1 MDITSIIGQIF
12 LPISLAIIMFGM
24 GLSLVSDDFVR
35 LFAYP
40 KAVLVGLC
48 NQLLFLPLIGFAIV
62 VLFDL
67 NPTMAIGVMILSL
80 CPGGPTSNLITQVSR
95 GNIGLSVTLTALA
108 SLITVFTIPILL
120 SKAIAYFT
128 GDTDVV
134 IQLPILE
141 TMLQILVITVIPISI
156 GMMIRKRR
164 EAFALSMEKPMRTA
178 STVLFVIIFLII
190 IIANK
195 DNLTQAM
202 KEVGLPTLLLN
213 LSTMGL
219 GFVSAKLFGI
229 TGKSQ
234 ISITIES
241 GIQNGTLAFV
251 IATTILNNFEMGLP
265 TGAYSIWMF
274 ITGGFLMWRLG
285 NKEEIEL
292 LKTFH

>member
-1 MDITSIIGQIF
+1 MDITTIIGQIF

-24 GLSLVSDDFVR
+24 GLGLVTGDFVR
-35 LFAYP
+35 LFSFP

-48 NQLLFLPLIGFAIV
+48 NQLLLLPLIGFAIV

-67 NPTMAIGVMILSL
+67 NPSMAIGVMIISV

-128 GDTDVV
+128 GNTGVI

-141 TMLQILVITVIPISI
+141 TMVQILVITIIPIYI
-156 GMMIRKRR
+156 GMMIRKQK

-178 STVLFVIIFLII
+178 STVLFVIIFLVI

-195 DNLTQAM
+195 DNLVQAM
-202 KEVGLPTLLLN
+202 KEVGLATLLLN
-213 LSTMGL
+213 LLTMGL
-219 GFVSAKLFGI
+219 GFLTAKLFGI
-229 TGKSQ
+229 AGNSQ
-234 ISITIES
+234 ITITIES

-265 TGAYSIWMF
+265 AGAYSIWMF
-274 ITGGFLMWRLG
+274 ITGGLLMWRLG
-285 NKEEIEL
+285 GKGN
-292 LKTFH
+292 

>member
-1 MDITSIIGQIF
+1 MDITTIIGQIF

-24 GLSLVSDDFVR
+24 GLGLVTGDFVR
-35 LFAYP
+35 LFSFP

-48 NQLLFLPLIGFAIV
+48 NQLLLLPLIGFAIV

-67 NPTMAIGVMILSL
+67 NPSMAIGVMIISV

-128 GDTDVV
+128 GNTGVV

-141 TMLQILVITVIPISI
+141 TMVQILVITIIPISI
-156 GMMIRKRR
+156 GMMIRKQK

-178 STVLFVIIFLII
+178 STVLFVIIFLVI

-195 DNLTQAM
+195 DNLVQAM
-202 KEVGLPTLLLN
+202 KEVGLATLLLN
-213 LSTMGL
+213 LLTMGL
-219 GFVSAKLFGI
+219 GFLTAKLFGI
-229 TGKSQ
+229 AGNSQ
-234 ISITIES
+234 ITITIES

-265 TGAYSIWMF
+265 AGAYSIWMF
-274 ITGGFLMWRLG
+274 ITGGILMWRLG
-285 NKEEIEL
+285 SKKE
-292 LKTFH
+292 

>member
-1 MDITSIIGQIF
+1 MDITPIIGQIL

-24 GLSLVSDDFVR
+24 GLSLVSGDFTR
-35 LFAYP
+35 LFTYP

-48 NQLLFLPLIGFAIV
+48 NQLLFLPLIGFVIV
-62 VLFDL
+62 VLFGL
-67 NPTMAIGVMILSL
+67 NPSMAIGVMIISI

-95 GNIGLSVTLTALA
+95 GNIGLSVTLTALS

-120 SKAIAYFT
+120 SKFIAYFS

-134 IQLPILE
+134 IQIPILE
-141 TMLQILVITVIPISI
+141 TMLQILVITVIPVSI

-164 EAFALSMEKPMRTA
+164 EAFALRMEKPMRTA

-195 DNLTQAM
+195 DNLIQAM

-213 LSTMGL
+213 VSTMGL
-219 GFVSAKLFGI
+219 GYLSAKLFGI

-251 IATTILNNFEMGLP
+251 IATTMLNNLEMGLP

-274 ITGGFLMWRLG
+274 LTGGILMWRLG
-285 NKEEIEL
+285 SKEN
-292 LKTFH
+292 

>member
-1 MDITSIIGQIF
+1 MDITPIIGQIL

-24 GLSLVSDDFVR
+24 GLSLVSGDFTR
-35 LFAYP
+35 LFTYP

-48 NQLLFLPLIGFAIV
+48 NQLLFLPLIGFVIV
-62 VLFDL
+62 VLLGL
-67 NPTMAIGVMILSL
+67 NPSMAIGVMIISI

-95 GNIGLSVTLTALA
+95 GNIGLSVTLTALS

-120 SKAIAYFT
+120 SKFIAYFS

-134 IQLPILE
+134 IQIPILE
-141 TMLQILVITVIPISI
+141 TMLQILVITVIPVSI

-164 EAFALSMEKPMRTA
+164 EALALRMEKPMRTA

-195 DNLTQAM
+195 DNLIQAM

-219 GFVSAKLFGI
+219 GYLSAKLFGI

-251 IATTILNNFEMGLP
+251 IATTMLNNLEMGLP

-274 ITGGFLMWRLG
+274 LTGGILMWRLG
-285 NKEEIEL
+285 SKEN
-292 LKTFH
+292 

>member
-1 MDITSIIGQIF
+1 MDITTIIGQIF
-12 LPISLAIIMFGM
+12 LPVSLAIIMFGM
-24 GLSLVSDDFVR
+24 GLGLVTGDFVR
-35 LFAYP
+35 LFSFP

-48 NQLLFLPLIGFAIV
+48 NQLLLLPFIGFAII

-67 NPTMAIGVMILSL
+67 NPSMAIGVMIISV

-128 GDTDVV
+128 GNTGVI

-141 TMLQILVITVIPISI
+141 TMAQILVITIIPISI
-156 GMMIRKRR
+156 GMMIRKQK

-178 STVLFVIIFLII
+178 STVLFVIIFLVI

-195 DNLTQAM
+195 DNLVQAM
-202 KEVGLPTLLLN
+202 KEVGLATLLLN
-213 LSTMGL
+213 LLTMGL
-219 GFVSAKLFGI
+219 GFLTAKLFGI
-229 TGKSQ
+229 AGNSQ
-234 ISITIES
+234 ITITIES

-265 TGAYSIWMF
+265 AGAYSIWMF

-285 NKEEIEL
+285 GKGN
-292 LKTFH
+292 

>member
-1 MDITSIIGQIF
+1 M
-12 LPISLAIIMFGM
+12 
-24 GLSLVSDDFVR
+24 
-35 LFAYP
+35 
-40 KAVLVGLC
+40 
-48 NQLLFLPLIGFAIV
+48 
-62 VLFDL
+62 
-67 NPTMAIGVMILSL
+67 
-80 CPGGPTSNLITQVSR
+80 ITQVSH
-95 GNIGLSVTLTALA
+95 GNIGLSVTLTALS

-120 SKAIAYFT
+120 SKFIAYFS

-134 IQLPILE
+134 IQIPILE
-141 TMLQILVITVIPISI
+141 TMLQILVITVIPVSI

-164 EAFALSMEKPMRTA
+164 EAFALRMEKPMRTA
-178 STVLFVIIFLII
+178 STVLFVIIFLFI

-195 DNLTQAM
+195 DNLIQAM

-219 GFVSAKLFGI
+219 GYLSAKLFGI

-251 IATTILNNFEMGLP
+251 IATTMLNNLEMGLP

-274 ITGGFLMWRLG
+274 LTGGILMWRLG
-285 NKEEIEL
+285 SKEN
-292 LKTFH
+292 

>member
-24 GLSLVSDDFVR
+24 GLSLVTDDFVR

-48 NQLLFLPLIGFAIV
+48 NQLLFLPIIGFAIV

-67 NPTMAIGVMILSL
+67 NPTMAIGVMILSV

-285 NKEEIEL
+285 NKEV
-292 LKTFH
+292 

>member
-1 MDITSIIGQIF
+1 MDITTIIGQIF

-24 GLSLVSDDFVR
+24 GLGLVTGDFVR
-35 LFAYP
+35 LFSFP

-67 NPTMAIGVMILSL
+67 NPSMAIGVMIISV

-95 GNIGLSVTLTALA
+95 GNIGLSVTLTAIA

-128 GDTDVV
+128 GNTGVV

-141 TMLQILVITVIPISI
+141 TMVQILVITIIPTSI
-156 GMMIRKRR
+156 GMMIRKQK

-178 STVLFVIIFLII
+178 STVLFVIIFLVI

-195 DNLTQAM
+195 DNLVQAM
-202 KEVGLPTLLLN
+202 KEVGLATLLLN
-213 LSTMGL
+213 LLTMGL
-219 GFVSAKLFGI
+219 GFFTAKLFGI
-229 TGKSQ
+229 TGK
-234 ISITIES
+234 
-241 GIQNGTLAFV
+241 
-251 IATTILNNFEMGLP
+251 
-265 TGAYSIWMF
+265 
-274 ITGGFLMWRLG
+274 
-285 NKEEIEL
+285 
-292 LKTFH
+292 

>member
-24 GLSLVSDDFVR
+24 GLSLVVDDFVR

-80 CPGGPTSNLITQVSR
+80 CPGGPTSNLISQVSR

-164 EAFALSMEKPMRTA
+164 ESFALSMEKPMRSA

-219 GFVSAKLFGI
+219 GYLSAKLLGI

-234 ISITIES
+234 ISIIIES
-241 GIQNGTLAFV
+241 GIQNGTLAVV

-285 NKEEIEL
+285 NKEV
-292 LKTFH
+292 

>member
-1 MDITSIIGQIF
+1 MIIGQIF

-24 GLSLVSDDFVR
+24 GLSLVAGDFVR
-35 LFAYP
+35 LFTNP

-67 NPTMAIGVMILSL
+67 NSTMAIGVMILSV

-108 SLITVFTIPILL
+108 SLITVFTIPVLL

-134 IQLPILE
+134 IQLPLLQ

-156 GMMIRKRR
+156 GMLIRKRR
-164 EAFALSMEKPMRTA
+164 EAFSLRMEKPMRTA

-195 DNLTQAM
+195 ENLTQAM
-202 KEVGLPTLLLN
+202 KEVGLATLLLN
-213 LSTMGL
+213 ISTMGL
-219 GFVSAKLFGI
+219 GFMTAKIFGI
-229 TGKSQ
+229 TGDSQ

-251 IATTILNNFEMGLP
+251 IATTILNNLEMGLP

-274 ITGGFLMWRLG
+274 ITGGILMWRLG
-285 NKEEIEL
+285 NK
-292 LKTFH
+292 TA

>member
-24 GLSLVSDDFVR
+24 GLSLVTDDFVR

-40 KAVLVGLC
+40 KSVLVGLC

-67 NPTMAIGVMILSL
+67 NPTMAIGVMILSV

-229 TGKSQ
+229 TGKNQ

-251 IATTILNNFEMGLP
+251 IATTILNNFQMGLP

-274 ITGGFLMWRLG
+274 ITGGFLMLRLG
-285 NKEEIEL
+285 NKEG
-292 LKTFH
+292 